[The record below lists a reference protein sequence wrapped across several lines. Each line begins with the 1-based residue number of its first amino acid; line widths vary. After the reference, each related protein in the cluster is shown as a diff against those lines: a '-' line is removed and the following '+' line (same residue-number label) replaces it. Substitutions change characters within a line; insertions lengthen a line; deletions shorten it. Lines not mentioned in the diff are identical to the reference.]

1 MHGLIHTLLLTLL
14 AGSLLG
20 CASARK
26 TRMAWTAG
34 AFTAGAAVGAAS
46 APENERRELH
56 SLYWAGLL
64 GVGAA
69 LLGEVLLSDEKE
81 AEALRLENEKLRAE
95 MELIQ
100 SANRVLLKEGKGY
113 FKTSQGEESFPVGK
127 AKWRLYQIDRWVKDG
142 PDRLYHQDRM
152 VEIIPA
158 ESK

>member
-1 MHGLIHTLLLTLL
+1 MHWLLRSLIPCLLLGLI
-14 AGSLLG
+14 AG

-26 TRMAWTAG
+26 TRMAWTGG
-34 AFTAGAAVGAAS
+34 AFVTGAAVGAAS

-69 LLGEVLLSDEKE
+69 LLGEVLLSDEQESEK
-81 AEALRLENEKLRAE
+81 LRLENEKLRAE

-113 FKTSQGEESFPVGK
+113 FKTSQGEETFPVGK

-152 VEIIPA
+152 VEIVPS